1 MLVPERSVSLAYAET
16 ARWGRLCAKIKSR
29 WVGHKACKRRLPS
42 YAATEHTARKPF
54 KVVRGFM
61 KPYEMLK
68 RMRIAAI
75 LCCLL
80 LCAAAAL
87 AGTRNLAVV
96 VSAGSKLTDLPLADL
111 VKLCKGTQKT
121 WPDGK
126 NFTLVMRD
134 PDSPEM
140 HVVAQK
146 LFGAAPG
153 EAKATIAKL
162 NESRLTV
169 KIVDNDEDLLRTV
182 EATPGAAG
190 IIDVYS
196 INSAVKVLRVDGKLP
211 FDIGYA
217 LKGN

>member
-1 MLVPERSVSLAYAET
+1 
-16 ARWGRLCAKIKSR
+16 
-29 WVGHKACKRRLPS
+29 
-42 YAATEHTARKPF
+42 
-54 KVVRGFM
+54 M
-61 KPYEMLK
+61 KPYQMLK
-68 RMRIAAI
+68 RLRTAAI

-80 LCAAAAL
+80 MLAAAAL
-87 AGTRNLAVV
+87 AGIKNMAVV
-96 VSAGSKLTDLPLADL
+96 VSAGSKMTDVPLADL
-111 VKLCKGTQKT
+111 TRLCKGAQKT
-121 WPDGK
+121 WADGK
-126 NFTLVMRD
+126 NFTLVMKD

-146 LFGAAPG
+146 LFGSAPG
-153 EAKATIAKL
+153 EAKAAIAKL
-162 NESRLTV
+162 NEARLTV

-217 LKGN
+217 LK